1 MSRRT
6 TTIEE
11 EFDDDTDLPLPS
23 RALPNTGTRG
33 AILEEIGVG
42 FDREFGEDSGDE
54 DYDLDL
60 AEPHSTQPSATGS
73 ASRLEG
79 SNSGDRPTV
88 TDIKPYKSWTCIYPI
103 YIDAKRAYRTGERR
117 VSRAKAVWHPLSKDI
132 AEATSRLGLGTL
144 HEVNKCHPRDWEN
157 PGRVRVQWKRDGRLV
172 NPSITSKKL
181 LLEGIAYQIQRLKP
195 ELVPKT
201 PYTYPAPK
209 LPPTSQPK
217 LVASGRGKQSQH
229 KSKQA
234 AQSTT
239 TTTTSRK
246 SNPGCR
252 LPVPPEPQPALNN
265 RLSTY
270 SPAIAAGILIDTIKA
285 GMSATEGGAAG
296 GPGPNLGG
304 KGKRKVVRVRQ

>member
-1 MSRRT
+1 MPRRT
-6 TTIEE
+6 ATIEE
-11 EFDDDTDLPLPS
+11 EFDDDTDLPLPN
-23 RALPNTGTRG
+23 RPLPNTGTRG
-33 AILEEIGVG
+33 AILEEIGIDSDQEV
-42 FDREFGEDSGDE
+42 DEDSGDE
-54 DYDLDL
+54 DDDDPDLVEL
-60 AEPHSTQPSATGS
+60 SSTQPSATGS
-73 ASRLEG
+73 ASRQEG
-79 SNSGDRPTV
+79 SNTGDRPIV

-103 YIDAKRAYRTGERR
+103 YIDAKKAYGTGGRR

-157 PGRVRVQWKRDGRLV
+157 PGRVRVQWKRDGQLI
-172 NPSITSKKL
+172 NPSIKSKKL
-181 LLEGIAYQIQRLKP
+181 LLEWIAYQIQRLKP
-195 ELVPKT
+195 ELIPKP
-201 PYTYPAPK
+201 PYTYPEPK

-217 LVASGRGKQSQH
+217 PTASGRGKQSQQ

-234 AQSTT
+234 APSTT
-239 TTTTSRK
+239 TKVGKK

-270 SPAIAAGILIDTIKA
+270 SPAIAAGVLIDTIKA
-285 GMSATEGGAAG
+285 GMSATEGVGAG

>member
-1 MSRRT
+1 MICCSLLNLQPAHTRT
-6 TTIEE
+6 HVHG
-11 EFDDDTDLPLPS
+11 PS
-23 RALPNTGTRG
+23 
-33 AILEEIGVG
+33 IL
-42 FDREFGEDSGDE
+42 RC
-54 DYDLDL
+54 
-60 AEPHSTQPSATGS
+60 
-73 ASRLEG
+73 R
-79 SNSGDRPTV
+79 
-88 TDIKPYKSWTCIYPI
+88 WTCIYPI
-103 YIDAKRAYRTGERR
+103 YIDAKRAYKTGERR

-144 HEVNKCHPRDWEN
+144 HEVNKSHPRDWEN

-172 NPSITSKKL
+172 NPAITSSKPLSSFPPLSNVGLSHSRNSSPEKL

-217 LVASGRGKQSQH
+217 LTASGRGKQSQH

-239 TTTTSRK
+239 ITTAASRK

>member
-1 MSRRT
+1 M
-6 TTIEE
+6 E

-33 AILEEIGVG
+33 AILEEIGVDS
-42 FDREFGEDSGDE
+42 DREPEDSGDE
-54 DYDLDL
+54 GGDLDL
-60 AEPHSTQPSATGS
+60 MELTGPRPS
-73 ASRLEG
+73 ASRQEG
-79 SNSGDRPTV
+79 SNSGDRSTV

-103 YIDAKRAYRTGERR
+103 YIDAKRAYGTGERR
-117 VSRAKAVWHPLSKDI
+117 VSRTKAVWHPLSKDI

-157 PGRVRVQWKRDGRLV
+157 PGRVRVQWKRDAQLV

-181 LLEGIAYQIQRLKP
+181 LLEHIAYQIQRLKP
-195 ELVPKT
+195 DLIPKV

-209 LPPTSQPK
+209 LPPASKPK
-217 LVASGRGKQSQH
+217 PIASGKGKQPQH
-229 KSKQA
+229 RPKQPT
-234 AQSTT
+234 QSTT
-239 TTTTSRK
+239 TASKK

-252 LPVPPEPQPALNN
+252 LPVPPGPQPALNS
-265 RLSTY
+265 RVSTY
-270 SPAIAAGILIDTIKA
+270 SPAIATGILIDTIKA
-285 GMSATEGGAAG
+285 GMSTAEGGGAG